1 MKDKTIKLE
10 LTEEQY
16 EIVACRFLEG
26 IIRIQVEKENE
37 TDKDYIKGLNKEIK
51 MLLEVYT
58 ELERQKMEQ
67 QN

>member
-37 TDKDYIKGLNKEIK
+37 KDKE
-51 MLLEVYT
+51 
-58 ELERQKMEQ
+58 
-67 QN
+67 